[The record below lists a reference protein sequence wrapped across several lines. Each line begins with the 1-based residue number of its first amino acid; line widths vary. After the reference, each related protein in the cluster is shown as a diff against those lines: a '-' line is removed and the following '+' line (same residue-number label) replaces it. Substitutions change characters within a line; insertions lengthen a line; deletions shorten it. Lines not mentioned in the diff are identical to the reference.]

1 MTRPPVGLYDAQY
14 GSLDSRLQKEIRA
27 EAFGEDIGQNSWLT
41 ADEQDLF
48 IGWLALSPGER
59 LLDVACGSG
68 GPALRIAARTGCAVQ
83 GVDTHEQAI
92 AGARSGAARAGLG
105 DRARFDRLDAGGPLP
120 YLDASFDGIVCID
133 AVNHLPGRDRVFRE
147 WLRLLRPGGR
157 LVFTDPI
164 VVTGPLTNEEIAIRS
179 SIGFFLFVPPGIDER
194 MLAEAGFEVVE
205 ILDRTENMARLA
217 ARRRAAR
224 ETRAAELRPIEGEAT
239 FEGQQRFLEVAAL
252 LAADRRL
259 SRLAFRALRPA

>member
-1 MTRPPVGLYDAQY
+1 MTRPDVGFYDVHYGRSESPLY
-14 GSLDSRLQKEIRA
+14 REIRA

-41 ADEQDLF
+41 AQEQDLL
-48 IGWLALSPGER
+48 IGWLALSPGQC

-83 GVDTHEQAI
+83 GVDAHEQAI
-92 AGARSGAARAGLG
+92 AEGRAGAARAGLG
-105 DRARFDRLDAGGPLP
+105 DRAWFDCLDASGPLP
-120 YLDASFDGIVCID
+120 YPDASFDGIVCID

-164 VVTGPLTNEEIAIRS
+164 VVTGPLTHEEIAIRS
-179 SIGFFLFVPPGIDER
+179 SIGFFLFVPPGTDER
-194 MLAEAGFEVVE
+194 MLAEAGFEAIEV
-205 ILDRTENMARLA
+205 LDRTENMAQLA

-224 ETRAAELRPIEGEAT
+224 DKRAAELKPIEGEGT